1 MAKNCSA
8 CGSPLKDGAKFCEV
22 CGAPVAVKRIEQER
36 FCAQCGNLL
45 KPGTKFCEICGRE
58 VPQEKAKAEPQIKE
72 PTTMDELEVPEITA
86 DTFASNKEINTS
98 QKFDGFEEAVMPD
111 KEEPKP
117 QQPAPAPAFSMDSA
131 PSPAAPKVAVSVKQ
145 PAQTQPQPNA
155 YARPQQPDQ
164 YAQPQQANTYP
175 QPGAPIPT
183 VGADG
188 KEKKNSLVVPIILI
202 VLIVAVLVA
211 DCIIF
216 LGHKKDT
223 KDDSAEKSA
232 AVVADIAEY
241 SAQAEDFDIL
251 L

>member
-131 PSPAAPKVAVSVKQ
+131 PAAPKVAVSVKQ
-145 PAQTQPQPNA
+145 PAQAQPQPNA
-155 YARPQQPDQ
+155 YARPQQPGQ
-164 YAQPQQANTYP
+164 YAQPQQTNTYP

-241 SAQAEDFDIL
+241 SAQAEAFDIL

>member
-117 QQPAPAPAFSMDSA
+117 QQ
-131 PSPAAPKVAVSVKQ
+131 
-145 PAQTQPQPNA
+145 
-155 YARPQQPDQ
+155 
-164 YAQPQQANTYP
+164 ANTYP